1 MDGTGRLLHR
11 QSESLAHFF
20 NLHCFSL
27 PAVSINSWDEI
38 AQGFIS
44 LVSTKIKQKPVY
56 LCGESFG
63 GCLALKIALKKPEIV
78 DKQITNLIHS

>member
-20 NLHCFSL
+20 NLHCLSL
-27 PAVSINSWDEI
+27 PAVSINSWDEMV
-38 AQGFIS
+38 QSVIS
-44 LVSTKIKQKPVY
+44 LVSTEIKQKPVY